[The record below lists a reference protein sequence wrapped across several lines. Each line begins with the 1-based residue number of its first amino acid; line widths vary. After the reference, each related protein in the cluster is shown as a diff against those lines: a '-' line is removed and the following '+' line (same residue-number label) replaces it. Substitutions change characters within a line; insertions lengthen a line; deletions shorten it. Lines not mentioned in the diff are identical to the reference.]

1 MIANYLT
8 DLAGQAAARY
18 ALFTDGLRAI
28 YRTALNSQVLD
39 DAQAARDATQLL
51 MTFLRSEGVFI
62 DTVVKEIAEIARTA
76 TLEEIASNDSEN
88 LTDEALEHVNVSGAY
103 LADELLAQAS
113 RDIATMRRS
122 IQRVR
127 LEVSLASRAS
137 GRSRRAAMIEYM
149 IGNKADLEF
158 FFHDKASRKWESKLF
173 IRSVYRQTLLS
184 IYNETVLFTLADHGL
199 DRAVVEHHSPDAQ
212 HDGLVIALSSSTDLP
227 TYSEIRETV
236 FHPNANAW
244 LKMEGS
250 HVHA

>member
-1 MIANYLT
+1 MICNHLT
-8 DLAGQAAARY
+8 DLASQAAARY
-18 ALFTDGLRAI
+18 ALFTDGLRAV
-28 YRTALNSQVLD
+28 YRNALNSQILD
-39 DAQAARDATQLL
+39 DAGASQEASQLA
-51 MTFLRSEGVFI
+51 MTFLGSESAAREAAI
-62 DTVVKEIAEIARTA
+62 QEIAEIAHT
-76 TLEEIASNDSEN
+76 TTIDEIASNDTES
-88 LTDEALEHVNVSGAY
+88 LSDEALEHLSVSGSY

-127 LEVSLASRAS
+127 LEVSLASRSS
-137 GRSRRAAMIEYM
+137 GRSQRAALVEYM

-173 IRSVYRQTLLS
+173 VRSVYRQTLLS
-184 IYNETVLFTLADHGL
+184 IYNEVVLFTLADHGL

-212 HDGLVIALSSSTDLP
+212 HDGMIIALSSSTELP

-244 LKMEGS
+244 LRKGFAN
-250 HVHA
+250 VYA

>member
-1 MIANYLT
+1 MICNYLT
-8 DLAGQAAARY
+8 ELAGLATVRY
-18 ALFTDGLRAI
+18 GLFTDGLRAI
-28 YRTALNSQVLD
+28 YRRALNSQVLD
-39 DAQAARDATQLL
+39 DSEAAREAAQLALTFLGSEREAMQAAIL
-51 MTFLRSEGVFI
+51 
-62 DTVVKEIAEIARTA
+62 EIAEIAHRE
-76 TLEEIASNDSEN
+76 TLDEIASNDTEK
-88 LTDEALEHVNVSGAY
+88 LADEALEHLSVSASY

-137 GRSRRAAMIEYM
+137 GRSRRAAMMEYM
-149 IGNKADLEF
+149 VGNKSELEF

-173 IRSVYRQTLLS
+173 VRSIFRQTLLS
-184 IYNETVLFTLADHGL
+184 VYNEIVLFTLADHGL

-212 HDGLVIALSSSTDLP
+212 HDGMVIALSSSTELP

-244 LKMEGS
+244 LKMES
-250 HVHA
+250 ADVHA